1 MIHLTIDG
9 KQIEVAEGTTVLRAA
24 QHNGIHIPTLCDHPH
39 LAPYGGCRL
48 CLVEVKGARTLM
60 PSCTIPASEGMEVT
74 TSTPKITE
82 ARKFVLSMIF
92 SERNHFCPYCQ
103 VSGGD
108 CELQNSAYEQDMTH
122 WMIQPNWST
131 FRVDASHPW
140 FTHEA
145 NRCILCRRCVRTCNE
160 MVGNNTLGIEMRGA
174 SSMIIADLNV
184 PLGESTC
191 ISCGMCVQNCPT
203 GAMMDNRSAYLG
215 LAKDAESIKSIC
227 TGCSVGCGIEVFYR
241 DNNIIKIDGD
251 YDNTI
256 NTGVICKFGRWTKLY
271 EFDDAEKFSTPLIR
285 TNGKLEPA
293 SWEEALEKT
302 AELIKSTQDDLAAV
316 ISSELTCQSLYGFI
330 SLFKD
335 HLSAKVVTSV
345 EGPRHSTAL
354 KKIAGELGGSFEGS
368 LSSIDIA
375 DCIITIGEDFIKHHE
390 VVGFMI
396 KRNLSNNEAKLV
408 CIDSD
413 NSSYEQYSNNL
424 LTITPGSEKE
434 IIKGLV
440 AALVKLGLKTCD
452 CDGCTDPD
460 SIVQAAAKACG
471 LSSDSILDA
480 AYAIG
485 TSANPV
491 ILFGGA
497 ITDDPKADALETL
510 ICLSKMIDGKLITVK
525 GKANSLAASQYG
537 LDNTQKIAK
546 KGETLIAVLAD
557 DQLGDKWSKLAKG
570 AKNTIVLATYQTE
583 FTQTADIVLP
593 VCNWAQEQGHFVN
606 FEGKIQWRE
615 KLVDAG
621 PDVKST
627 AEVLSLLAKHLDFTI
642 PTYWREALTA
652 APASVE
658 IQ

>member
-48 CLVEVKGARTLM
+48 CLVEIKGARTLM

-74 TSTPKITE
+74 TTTPKITE

-191 ISCGMCVQNCPT
+191 VSCGMCVQNCPT

-215 LAKDAESIKSIC
+215 LTQDSDLVKSIC
-227 TGCSVGCGIEVFYR
+227 TGCSIGCGIEVYRR

-251 YDNTI
+251 YGNDV
-256 NTGVICKFGRWTKLY
+256 NTGVICKYGRWSKLY
-271 EFDDAEKFSTPLIR
+271 EFDEVEKFTSPMVR

-293 SWEEALEKT
+293 SWDEALQRT
-302 AELIKSTQDDLAAV
+302 AEVIKSTQDDLAAV

-335 HLSAKVVTSV
+335 HLSSKVVTSV

-354 KKIAGELGGSFEGS
+354 KKIAQEIGASFEDS
-368 LSSIDIA
+368 LSSINEA
-375 DCIITIGEDFIKHHE
+375 DCVITIGENFIKHHE

-396 KRNLSNNEAKLV
+396 KRNLSKNGVKLV

-413 NSSYEQYSNNL
+413 TSSYEQYSNNL
-424 LTITPGSEKE
+424 VTITTGSEKD
-434 IIKGLV
+434 IIKGLA

-452 CDGCTDPD
+452 CEDCADPD
-460 SIVQAAAKACG
+460 ASVLTAAKTCRV
-471 LSSDSILDA
+471 SSECILDA

-485 TSANPV
+485 TSKHPV
-491 ILFGGA
+491 ILFGGSV
-497 ITDDPKADALETL
+497 TDDPKAKALTAL
-510 ICLSKMIDGKLITVK
+510 MCLSRMIDGKLITVK

-537 LDNTQKIAK
+537 LDNIQKISN
-546 KGETLIAVLAD
+546 KGKTLVAVLAD
-557 DQLGDKWSKLAKG
+557 DKLGEKWSKLAKG
-570 AKNTIVLATYQTE
+570 AENTIVLASYQTE
-583 FTQTADIVLP
+583 FTKSADIVLP

-606 FEGKIQWRE
+606 FAGKIQWRE
-615 KLVDAG
+615 KLVDAE
-621 PDVKST
+621 PEVKTT
-627 AEVLSLLAKHLDFTI
+627 AEVLSLLARHLDFII

-652 APASVE
+652 TPASVE